1 MDFSVLRANL
11 EKMGY
16 AVSEFANKEEAA
28 AYLSETI
35 EGRTIGFG
43 GSVTLQ
49 EMGLYDILSEKN
61 QVYWHWRP
69 AEGQTGKDAIRNA
82 ITADLYFSSVNGIS
96 QAGEIVNI
104 DGNNNRIAG
113 MLYGHEKVYFIV
125 GENKVAEDL
134 DKALYR
140 ARNIASPLNAKRLNV
155 QTPCAKKGDKCYN
168 CDSPDRIC
176 CGLSILWKKPRG
188 CAYEVV
194 LIHEA
199 LGY

>member
-61 QVYWHWRP
+61 QVY
-69 AEGQTGKDAIRNA
+69 
-82 ITADLYFSSVNGIS
+82 
-96 QAGEIVNI
+96 
-104 DGNNNRIAG
+104 
-113 MLYGHEKVYFIV
+113 
-125 GENKVAEDL
+125 
-134 DKALYR
+134 
-140 ARNIASPLNAKRLNV
+140 
-155 QTPCAKKGDKCYN
+155 
-168 CDSPDRIC
+168 
-176 CGLSILWKKPRG
+176 
-188 CAYEVV
+188 
-194 LIHEA
+194 
-199 LGY
+199 